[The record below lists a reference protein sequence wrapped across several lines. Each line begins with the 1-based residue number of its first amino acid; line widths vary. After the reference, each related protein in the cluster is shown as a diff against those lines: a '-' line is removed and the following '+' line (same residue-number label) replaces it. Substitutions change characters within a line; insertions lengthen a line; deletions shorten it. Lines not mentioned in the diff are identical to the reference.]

1 MRCVP
6 SSHYNSFMLDFLYFP
21 LSFLHRQHAV
31 TDAELEKA
39 RLKEQNTLL
48 LQTMD
53 LTWEVTRQQLRD
65 QDVRLLFSCQLE
77 VDWSLIIHL
86 VDRIR

>member
-1 MRCVP
+1 M
-6 SSHYNSFMLDFLYFP
+6 
-21 LSFLHRQHAV
+21 

-65 QDVRLLFSCQLE
+65 QDVRSLFFS
-77 VDWSLIIHL
+77 SA
-86 VDRIR
+86 

>member
-1 MRCVP
+1 M
-6 SSHYNSFMLDFLYFP
+6 
-21 LSFLHRQHAV
+21 

-65 QDVRLLFSCQLE
+65 QDVRSLFF
-77 VDWSLIIHL
+77 SLA
-86 VDRIR
+86 